1 VCRVSGRSSA
11 GGTAERDPAP
21 VVPIS
26 AYHRN
31 TRLRQR
37 YPAPDA
43 QMSGKARHCIQFPGR
58 HSHHG
63 ICPQRAGCDHLS
75 GTGDAGIRLPRRG
88 VPPIGACLLPDTG
101 VGVLQNGKFCG
112 EPDIAEVF
120 ARAEGIKIPGTL
132 GCPVFFKKFRY
143 TCFGEA
149 EMRCDHLPKY
159 HKSEFEYRFDLECR
173 TKCFH
178 SRPLEWYHFR

>member
-1 VCRVSGRSSA
+1 
-11 GGTAERDPAP
+11 
-21 VVPIS
+21 
-26 AYHRN
+26 
-31 TRLRQR
+31 
-37 YPAPDA
+37 
-43 QMSGKARHCIQFPGR
+43 MSGKARHCIQFPGR

-159 HKSEFEYRFDLECR
+159 HKSEFEYLFDLECR